1 MAITDA
7 AETAAV
13 FGMGKVCQAVTG
25 LVASID
31 AHIADPDDA
40 RIESDTAGEG
50 EFITSLR
57 KCRDDLEA
65 AADGVQA
72 AAFGR
77 GNAPKFR

>member
-7 AETAAV
+7 AEAAAV

-31 AHIADPDDA
+31 AYIPDPDDA
-40 RIESDTAGEG
+40 CIGSDTADAG
-50 EFITSLR
+50 EFVTSLR

-72 AAFGR
+72 AAVGR
-77 GNAPKFR
+77 GDAPNFR

>member
-7 AETAAV
+7 EAAAV

-31 AHIADPDDA
+31 AHIADPNDA
-40 RIESDTAGEG
+40 RNESDTADAG
-50 EFITSLR
+50 EFVTSLR

-65 AADGVQA
+65 AAYGVQA
-72 AAFGR
+72 AAVGR
-77 GNAPKFR
+77 VEAPKFR

>member
-7 AETAAV
+7 AEAAAV

-31 AHIADPDDA
+31 AHIADPDDT
-40 RIESDTAGEG
+40 RIESDTVGAG
-50 EFITSLR
+50 EFIASLR

-65 AADGVQA
+65 AADGVRA
-72 AAFGR
+72 AAVGC
-77 GNAPKFR
+77 GEAPKLR